1 MTDPCV
7 NNCSFITVT
16 SLRLSCISSND
27 LLVEPKQMQWLFKI
41 YKKGPFSLF
50 IMIATNLLHFR
61 TKLASINCRVGRL
74 GMSSWRAK
82 NLKSTY
88 LYLSDEKHS
97 HRLMSSYVIANPW
110 RSQFQEGEYRKPILQ
125 KKKSQATG
133 QINFS

>member
-1 MTDPCV
+1 MTDPYV

-27 LLVEPKQMQWLFKI
+27 LLVETKPMQWLFKI

-88 LYLSDEKHS
+88 LYLSNEKQ
-97 HRLMSSYVIANPW
+97 
-110 RSQFQEGEYRKPILQ
+110 SQTELICYC
-125 KKKSQATG
+125 KSLEITISG
-133 QINFS
+133 R